1 VTEIGGSTG
10 RLRRLYFRRHFSSRV
25 HGLPFNQSL
34 IRTGATAFFFGGV
47 VAGIASG
54 GAALDTTGV
63 GAGSA
68 GRGRGNGGVEDVA
81 RW

>member
-1 VTEIGGSTG
+1 
-10 RLRRLYFRRHFSSRV
+10 
-25 HGLPFNQSL
+25 L
-34 IRTGATAFFFGGV
+34 IRTAATAFFFGGV